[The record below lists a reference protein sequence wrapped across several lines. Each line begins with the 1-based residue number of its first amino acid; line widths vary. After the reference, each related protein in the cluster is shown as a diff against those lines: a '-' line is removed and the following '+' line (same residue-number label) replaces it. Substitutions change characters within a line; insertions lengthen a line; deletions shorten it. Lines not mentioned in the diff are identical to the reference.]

1 MDEKDTKNIENLSE
15 ADKVFIPVDIDGD
28 KTDYFDYKVK
38 CFRTVP
44 ENCFLVKQNIFT
56 GKRIFAGGRG
66 FKAILPFYKS
76 ILVPAIDRLI
86 DYKKIEY
93 LTADGANVNVDLDV
107 TVRITDPVK
116 YLNEGKH
123 QLSNLSSMIY
133 SLLGNYIEKLN
144 FADIKKGLVSRDLFA
159 SSGTRS
165 VPYDVLSNELDQF
178 EAKYG
183 IHIGKLYLKDV
194 RLPKDLEK
202 VYNDRLEAQQKRE
215 AQKEVLAAQQE
226 EAEMKAKIVGIET
239 EAEVKR
245 YQKLEEEKNRLHVD
259 KMNKEINELKAKGFS
274 PEQISEILK
283 IRYAS
288 EGNNS
293 HVIVGANSQTSD
305 VAMGVIAGGS
315 TSSKKVMDDSEKV
328 ETNKST
334 TLENNSTRFLKHIR
348 LLEGLGKVASGT
360 YKQMVDV
367 LKESDILN
375 NLNELNEKDY
385 ELFLRDVLN
394 TNKVEE
400 DVASKGRG
408 R

>member
-1 MDEKDTKNIENLSE
+1 MDEKDTKKIENLSE
-15 ADKVFIPVDIDGD
+15 ADKVFIPLDIDGD

-38 CFRTVP
+38 VFRTVP

-66 FKAILPFYKS
+66 FKAILPFYKT

-159 SSGTRS
+159 SARRSGS
-165 VPYDVLSNELDQF
+165 LNELDQF
-178 EAKYG
+178 EEKYG
-183 IHIGKLYLKDV
+183 IHVGKLYLKDV

-215 AQKEVLAAQQE
+215 AQREVLAAQRE

-239 EAEVKR
+239 DAEVKR

-259 KMNKEINELKAKGFS
+259 KMNKEIVELKAKGFS

-305 VAMGVIAGGS
+305 VAMGVIAGGNA
-315 TSSKKVMDDSEKV
+315 SSKKVIDDSGTVK
-328 ETNKST
+328 TNKST
-334 TLENNSTRFLKHIR
+334 TVENNSTRFLNHIK
-348 LLEGLGKVASGT
+348 LMEAIGKVASGT
-360 YKQMVDV
+360 YNQMVDV

-400 DVASKGRG
+400 DVVTKGRG